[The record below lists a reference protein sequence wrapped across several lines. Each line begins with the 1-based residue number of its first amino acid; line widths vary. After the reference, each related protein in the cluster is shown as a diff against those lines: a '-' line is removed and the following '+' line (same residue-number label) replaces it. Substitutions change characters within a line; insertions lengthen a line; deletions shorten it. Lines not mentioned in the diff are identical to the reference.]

1 MIVDDSEQF
10 LSVATKHLSRGG
22 LDVVATATNHGEAL
36 QRVEELQPDIV
47 LVDIN
52 LGAES
57 GIDLARRLVERFPGL
72 HSRVV
77 LISNMDEDDIADLI
91 ADTPAAGFLPKTVL
105 SAQAVGDLVG
115 RNDGG
120 SARH

>member
-1 MIVDDSEQF
+1 MIVDDSEEF
-10 LSVATKHLSRGG
+10 LSVATTHLSRGG
-22 LDVVATATNHGEAL
+22 LDVVATATNHQEAL

-47 LVDIN
+47 LVDVN

-57 GIDLARRLVERFPGL
+57 GIDLTRRLVERFPAL

-77 LISNMDEDDIADLI
+77 LISNMDEDDVADMI

-105 SAQAVGDLVG
+105 SARAVDDLVD
-115 RNDGG
+115 RDHGG
-120 SARH
+120 SAGQ

>member
-22 LDVVATATNHGEAL
+22 LDVVATATNHREAL
-36 QRVEELQPDIV
+36 QRVEELQPDVV

-57 GIDLARRLVERFPGL
+57 GIDLARRLVERFPDL

-77 LISNMDEDDIADLI
+77 LISNMDEDDVTDLI
-91 ADTPAAGFLPKTVL
+91 ADTPAAGFLPKTGL
-105 SAQAVGDLVG
+105 SAQTIGDLVD
-115 RNDGG
+115 RDHGG
-120 SARH
+120 FARR

>member
-22 LDVVATATNHGEAL
+22 LDVVATATNHREAL

-57 GIDLARRLVERFPGL
+57 GIDLARRLVERFPDL

-77 LISNMDEDDIADLI
+77 LISNMDEDDVMDLI
-91 ADTPAAGFLPKTVL
+91 ADTPAAGFLPKTIL
-105 SAQAVGDLVG
+105 SARTVGDLVD
-115 RNDGG
+115 RDHGG
-120 SARH
+120 